1 VTSGYVGILDFE
13 IHIPHSRSLK
23 EKRRYVQSTKAR
35 LERMLGASV
44 AEVAD
49 HELWQRARLCL
60 AVVRREASAVEQAL
74 AEAERYL
81 SAQEYELVRASARL
95 LSVEEAIG

>member
-1 VTSGYVGILDFE
+1 MTSGYVGILDFE

-23 EKRRYVQSTKAR
+23 EKRRHVLSTKAR

-44 AEVAD
+44 AEVGA
-49 HELWQRARLCL
+49 HELWQRARLSL
-60 AVVRREASAVEQAL
+60 AVVRREAGEVERAL
-74 AEAERYL
+74 DQAERYL
-81 SAQEYELVRASARL
+81 SSQEYELVRASARL